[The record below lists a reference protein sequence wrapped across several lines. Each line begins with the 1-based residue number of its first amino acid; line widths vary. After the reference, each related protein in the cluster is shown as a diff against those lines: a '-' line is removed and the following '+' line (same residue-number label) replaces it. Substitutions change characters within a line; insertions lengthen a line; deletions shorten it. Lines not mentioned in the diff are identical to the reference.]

1 MRIKKVEAF
10 AMRMPPADASKP
22 HQGTDSSRV
31 EYGDYHIAKDA
42 WSSIYSKRH
51 ETALIRIE
59 TDEGTVGWG
68 EGQAPVSPRTVQT
81 IVEDLCRPILL
92 DRDPFDV
99 EYLWYRMYSAMRER
113 GHATGFYV
121 DALAGVDLAFYD
133 LLGKSLNKPAYKLL
147 GGKFRD
153 DVLIYAGMGG
163 DDPEAVASTAREHVD
178 EGYLA
183 IKLHL
188 RQSNRLIAGIV
199 KAVREEVGPDVLIHV
214 DVHGQRDVSGAIML
228 GRLLEELDCRWLE
241 APSLAED
248 VKGHAEIAAALDL
261 QVATGEW
268 LRTSWEWRQWIDLRG
283 FDCAMPD
290 IARTGLTEGK
300 RISALCDAYNLPI
313 APHVG
318 GGGILSVAASVQYS
332 AAIPNF
338 QILEHSHRGHANKGR
353 IAKSYPVPEGGRFV
367 LDEVP
372 GLGVE
377 IDEDRVREFSE

>member
-10 AMRMPPADASKP
+10 AMRMPPADTSKP

-59 TDEGTVGWG
+59 TDDGTVGWG